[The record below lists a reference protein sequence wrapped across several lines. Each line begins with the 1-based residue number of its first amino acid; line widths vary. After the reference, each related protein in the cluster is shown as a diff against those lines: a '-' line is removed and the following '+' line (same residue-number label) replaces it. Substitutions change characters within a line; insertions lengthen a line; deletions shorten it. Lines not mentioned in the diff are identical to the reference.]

1 MDVITVQVGLHE
13 GGAGILGDLG
23 ELPATGPKT

>member
-1 MDVITVQVGLHE
+1 MDVITVQVGLLE
-13 GGAGILGDLG
+13 GGAGIPGDLG

>member
-1 MDVITVQVGLHE
+1 MGVITVQVGLLE